1 LDVFFWRIFAKLL
14 NTESGL
20 KEIEKRFNEYLK
32 NYSDKFYITLFILK
46 MNLNYLKIGLKLF
59 EIKMMCYIVNIERTA
74 QDVTREIFKIYCST
88 PQETEVF
95 DVKKIECTN
104 YYQ

>member
-1 LDVFFWRIFAKLL
+1 
-14 NTESGL
+14 
-20 KEIEKRFNEYLK
+20 
-32 NYSDKFYITLFILK
+32 
-46 MNLNYLKIGLKLF
+46 MNLNYLKIDLKLL

-74 QDVTREIFKIYCST
+74 QDVTREIFKIYCSI

-104 YYQ
+104 CYH